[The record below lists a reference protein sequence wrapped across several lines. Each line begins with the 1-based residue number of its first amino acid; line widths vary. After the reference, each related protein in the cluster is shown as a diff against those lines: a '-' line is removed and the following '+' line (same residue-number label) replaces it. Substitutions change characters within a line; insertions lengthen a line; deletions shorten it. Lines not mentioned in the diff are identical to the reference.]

1 MTFRQKKHT
10 VNDNQTNTIHKQEEP
25 NISDSRRK
33 KVFMNSDTLSLPP
46 GYTHVQHT
54 FEPVF
59 DTHSRI
65 LILGSFPSVKSRE
78 NQFYYGHPQNRFWK
92 LMARLLNVPVPQSI
106 DEKKTML
113 LTHGLALWDVIES
126 CDIKGSSDS
135 SIKNAVPADISR
147 GTAFKLY
154 SRYCEPLTGRPAIL
168 CPSTSPA
175 NAAFSLERLAEI
187 WEPVIKPVIS
197 GF

>member
-1 MTFRQKKHT
+1 MSSNFPT
-10 VNDNQTNTIHKQEEP
+10 
-25 NISDSRRK
+25 
-33 KVFMNSDTLSLPP
+33 LPP
-46 GYTHVQHT
+46 GYVHVHHT

-59 DTHSRI
+59 DAQSRI

-92 LMARLLNVPVPQSI
+92 LMALLLNVSI
-106 DEKKTML
+106 PLTIHEKKTML

-135 SIKNAVPADISR
+135 SIKHAVPADINR
-147 GTAFKLY
+147 ILKAADIHTIIANGGTAFRLY
-154 SRYCEPLTGRPAIL
+154 GRYCEPMTGRPAIL

-175 NAAFSLERLAEI
+175 NAAFSLERLAQN
-187 WEPVIKPVIS
+187 WGPVLTKE
-197 GF
+197 